1 MLKQSGIKYI
11 IVWNNPEKLPFGR
24 KIDFDSN
31 FYKHS
36 SGVKQII
43 SADIGTIYEVIGVK
57 SYNKKEFGKFINNTP
72 SQGKYS
78 HQMMYIVYPDKRIV
92 DSYNNLK
99 FILNEEDINRYIMYG
114 PYDVFDKGNYQFS
127 FQFENI
133 SFVNKDAPCLKLE
146 VLSHE
151 DGMLAET
158 IFSQVELQGK
168 NYQPNFNATIKSVST
183 ILFRIMPLCRGRLV
197 FGEITFQKKIINN

>member
-1 MLKQSGIKYI
+1 
-11 IVWNNPEKLPFGR
+11 
-24 KIDFDSN
+24 
-31 FYKHS
+31 
-36 SGVKQII
+36 
-43 SADIGTIYEVIGVK
+43 
-57 SYNKKEFGKFINNTP
+57 
-72 SQGKYS
+72 
-78 HQMMYIVYPDKRIV
+78 MMHITYPDRRIV

-151 DGMLAET
+151 DGMLGET

-183 ILFRIMPLCRGRLV
+183 IEFWIMPLCRGRLD
-197 FGEITFQKKIINN
+197 FGEITFQKKVINN

>member
-1 MLKQSGIKYI
+1 M
-11 IVWNNPEKLPFGR
+11 
-24 KIDFDSN
+24 
-31 FYKHS
+31 
-36 SGVKQII
+36 
-43 SADIGTIYEVIGVK
+43 IYEVLGVK
-57 SYNKKEFGKFINNTP
+57 SYNKKQFGKFINNTP

-78 HQMMYIVYPDKRIV
+78 HQMMYITSPDKRIV

-99 FILNEEDINRYIMYG
+99 FILNGEDINRYIMYG

-133 SFVNKDAPCLKLE
+133 SFVNKDTPCLKLE

-158 IFSQVELQGK
+158 TISHNDMKLLNNNPFYNVV
-168 NYQPNFNATIKSVST
+168 IKSVST
-183 ILFRIMPLCRGRLV
+183 MQFRIMPLCQGRFV
-197 FGEITFQKKIINN
+197 FGEITFQKKVINN

>member
-1 MLKQSGIKYI
+1 MK
-11 IVWNNPEKLPFGR
+11 KLF
-24 KIDFDSN
+24 
-31 FYKHS
+31 
-36 SGVKQII
+36 
-43 SADIGTIYEVIGVK
+43 SAEIGTIYEVIGVK

-78 HQMMYIVYPDKRIV
+78 HQMMYIFYPDKRIV
-92 DSYNNLK
+92 DSNNNLK

-146 VLSHE
+146 VLSNE

-158 IFSQVELQGK
+158 TFSHNDLQKMGK
-168 NYQPNFNATIKSVST
+168 QIDFEVFLNSIGS
-183 ILFRIMPLCRGRLV
+183 LEFRVMPLCQGEIV
-197 FGEITFQKKIINN
+197 FSEITFRKTNIIN